1 MHQDQPIASEPVEK
15 LLGEIDPVV
24 SRILEGALA
33 GNEIT
38 GEEALALFQTRERE
52 LEALLLTADALRRAT
67 VGDRISFVVT
77 RNINF
82 TNICYTGCRFCAFA
96 KRRDDPEAEF
106 LSLDEIATRAEE
118 AWNRGASEV
127 CIQGGLHPDID
138 ASHYRDILVAIKSRV
153 PGIHIHAFS
162 PFEIKYGAERSR
174 LSVEDFLG
182 MLREHGLDTIPGTA
196 AEILDVEVRR
206 KLTRNKLSA
215 EEWVAI
221 VKTAHRLGIRSSSTI
236 MYGHVDAPEH
246 WVAHLSL
253 LREMQKETGGLTE
266 LVPLGFVHW
275 DAPIFLAGEARPG
288 PTDAENLRMHAVAR
302 ILLNRWIPN
311 LQVSWVK
318 LGPSVA
324 QRILSSGAN
333 DFGGTLMNESISR
346 AAGSPHGQEITPLE
360 MCRMIREIGR
370 TPVRRNTLYETL
382 EVYDDHDPA
391 ALPPLVP
398 RMTQAEIPVSN
409 R

>member
-1 MHQDQPIASEPVEK
+1 M
-15 LLGEIDPVV
+15 
-24 SRILEGALA
+24 
-33 GNEIT
+33 
-38 GEEALALFQTRERE
+38 
-52 LEALLLTADALRRAT
+52 
-67 VGDRISFVVT
+67 
-77 RNINF
+77 
-82 TNICYTGCRFCAFA
+82 
-96 KRRDDPEAEF
+96 
-106 LSLDEIATRAEE
+106 
-118 AWNRGASEV
+118 
-127 CIQGGLHPDID
+127 
-138 ASHYRDILVAIKSRV
+138 
-153 PGIHIHAFS
+153 
-162 PFEIKYGAERSR
+162 
-174 LSVEDFLG
+174 
-182 MLREHGLDTIPGTA
+182 
-196 AEILDVEVRR
+196 
-206 KLTRNKLSA
+206 
-215 EEWVAI
+215 
-221 VKTAHRLGIRSSSTI
+221 
-236 MYGHVDAPEH
+236 
-246 WVAHLSL
+246 
-253 LREMQKETGGLTE
+253 TE

-391 ALPPLVP
+391 ALSPLVP